1 MRKILVAILSFLFP
15 VAAMC
20 VGIGEWTSYLS
31 YHNVTDNLP
40 VEKEI
45 YTLCDGNLFV
55 YDTETTEVRMLSK
68 LTGLHD
74 KVIQHMAYSA
84 TQGIVCLVYSNGNI
98 DLIDRKG
105 NIFNIPHLKNANDGT
120 LVINSVTVDGD
131 NLLLAVNDGFVYID
145 LANREIKNY
154 CRLGVN
160 ATCATIFDGRIYLC
174 TSDEIR
180 TCPLESNYSDP
191 TLWSTFL
198 KARVKKFLPFSGHLY
213 VMATDLSSTESLAAG
228 LWLFSSADGG
238 SMSMPSYVRVSST
251 NFSTAY
257 ANDSHA
263 VFTTAEAVKIY
274 SASDLSTASQDFSFE
289 SSWTQL
295 TRDASGT
302 FWAACGMEGLLSY
315 RESAGAL
322 VPGGERLG
330 NYGPRRDLCY
340 YMRYVGD
347 RLLVAGGR
355 HDPYDLVH
363 YPGTISCYEN
373 GEWITFQEDGIRDVT
388 GVLYRDITCVAQD
401 PSDPTHHFASAGGT
415 GVYEFR
421 DFQFVKQY
429 TYKNSPL
436 LSVISSASMA
446 YYVRMDGMNFDADGN
461 LWMVNNSMKDTI
473 LRVMKND
480 GTWNAFYFDGL
491 KQAPTCEKTM
501 FDSKGRLW
509 VASRR
514 TVSFHTAGLLAFDY
528 NGTVDNTS
536 DDISR
541 YRTAVTNQDGTSY
554 TLGGVYAMAEDMD
567 GAIWIGTASGLF
579 VISDPDEWFDNDFH
593 ITQIKVPRNDGTN
606 YADYLLSETPVT
618 AIAVDGAN
626 RKWIGTESNGIY
638 LVSPD
643 GIETIHHFTTENS
656 PLFSDNI
663 YSIAP
668 NTTTGEVMIGT
679 DQGLISF
686 QSEATAPASE
696 LKEDNIKIYPN
707 PVRPE
712 HNGNIVLSGLT
723 ADADVK
729 VTTVNGQVVASGIS
743 VGGTFVWDGR
753 NLRGQRVASGVYY
766 FMIATSNG
774 KTGIVGSVVVI

>member
-1 MRKILVAILSFLFP
+1 MRKILAAILSFLFP
-15 VAAMC
+15 LAAMC
-20 VGIGEWTSYLS
+20 AGIGEWTSYLS

-40 VEKEI
+40 VGKEI

-68 LTGLHD
+68 LTGLND
-74 KVIQHMAYSA
+74 KAIQHIAYSS

-120 LVINSVTVDGD
+120 LVINSITADGD

-160 ATCATIFDGRIYLC
+160 VTCATIFDGRIYLSA
-174 TSDEIR
+174 SDEIR
-180 TCPLESNYSDP
+180 TCSLESNYSDP
-191 TLWSTFL
+191 AQWSTFL
-198 KARVKKFLPFSGHLY
+198 KARVKTFLPFSGHLY
-213 VMATDLSSTESLAAG
+213 AMATSLSSAGSLAAG
-228 LWLFSSADGG
+228 LWLFSPAEEAA
-238 SMSMPSYVRVSST
+238 MPSYVRVSST
-251 NFSTAY
+251 NFTTAY
-257 ANDSHA
+257 ANDSYA
-263 VFTTAEAVKIY
+263 VFTTSKAVRVY
-274 SASDLSTASQDFSFE
+274 SASDLATASQEFSFE
-289 SSWTQL
+289 STWTQL

-302 FWAACGMEGLLSY
+302 FWGACGMEGLLSY
-315 RESAGAL
+315 RESAGEL
-322 VPGGERLG
+322 VPGGEKLG

-340 YMRYVGD
+340 YMQYVGD

-355 HDPYDLVH
+355 LDPYGILH
-363 YPGTISCYEN
+363 YPGTVACYEN
-373 GEWITFQEDGIRDVT
+373 GEWTTFQEDGISDITLVP
-388 GVLYRDITCVAQD
+388 YRDITRVVQD
-401 PSDPTHHFASAGGT
+401 PADPNHHFASAGGT
-415 GVYEFR
+415 GVYEYR

-429 TYKNSPL
+429 SCTNSPL
-436 LSVISSASMA
+436 LSAVSDANKA
-446 YYVRMDGMNFDADGN
+446 RYVRVDGVNFDAYGN
-461 LWMVNNSMKDTI
+461 LWMVNNSMTDSVV
-473 LRVMKND
+473 RVMKPD
-480 GTWNAFYFDGL
+480 GSWKAFYFDGL
-491 KQAPTCEKTM
+491 KKAPTCEKTM

-509 VASRR
+509 IASRR
-514 TVSFHTAGLLAFDY
+514 TVSFHVAGLLAFDY

-606 YADYLLSETPVT
+606 YADYLLSETAVT

-643 GIETIHHFTTENS
+643 GIETIYHFTTENS

-679 DQGLISF
+679 DEGLISF

-696 LKEDNIKIYPN
+696 LKESNIKIYPN

-729 VTTVNGQVVASGIS
+729 VTTVNGQVVASGTS